1 MLDKPLLI
9 YKNHRIGIP
18 HRSQEHRLTAFSTA
32 LKSKEFVV
40 TSELNPPKGTDLTKL
55 YEVADRLR
63 DYVDAF
69 NLTDSHNARMSI
81 APMAVAH
88 LLHDRGIESIVQVTS
103 RDRNR
108 IALQADLLG
117 AAVLGIN
124 NIVVMGGDPP
134 SYGDHPEAK
143 PVFDVYAAMI
153 IEAARALENGTD
165 LAGNALNG
173 TPKFCVGAV
182 VNPGA
187 TNITDEIKRMEEKIE
202 AGADFLQTQAIFDP
216 GAFDKF
222 VKRTKSLNVP
232 VLAGIIPLKSAK
244 MAAYLNAKVPGIHV
258 PDALIRE
265 IDDAVEPDNTSAAI
279 AARTIKAL
287 RGLCQ
292 GIHIM
297 PIGRERLVPRI
308 LEEAGVDSS
317 PS

>member
-1 MLDKPLLI
+1 MI
-9 YKNHRIGIP
+9 
-18 HRSQEHRLTAFSTA
+18 AFSTA

-55 YEVADRLR
+55 YEAADRLR
-63 DYVDAF
+63 DCVDAF
-69 NLTDSHNARMSI
+69 NLTDSHNARMSV

-88 LLHDRGIESIVQVTS
+88 MLHDRGIESIVQVTT

-117 AAVLGIN
+117 AAVLGVN
-124 NIVVMGGDPP
+124 NIVAMGGDPP
-134 SYGDHPEAK
+134 GHGDHPEAK

-153 IEAARALENGTD
+153 IKAARALENGTD
-165 LAGNALNG
+165 LAGNTVNG

-187 TNITDEIKRMEEKIE
+187 TNITGEIKRMEEKIQ

-216 GAFDKF
+216 GAFEKF
-222 VKRTKSLNVP
+222 VKLTESLNVP

-258 PDALIRE
+258 PDVLIRE
-265 IDDAVEPDNTSAAI
+265 IDEAVELDNTSTAI
-279 AARTIKAL
+279 AVRTIKAL

-292 GIHIM
+292 GVHIM
-297 PIGRERLVPRI
+297 PVGRERLLPRI
-308 LEEAGVDSS
+308 LEEAGISS
-317 PS
+317 GTS

>member
-1 MLDKPLLI
+1 M
-9 YKNHRIGIP
+9 
-18 HRSQEHRLTAFSTA
+18 TAFSTT

-55 YEVADRLR
+55 YEAAERLR
-63 DYVDAF
+63 HYVDAF

-88 LLHDRGIESIVQVTS
+88 MLHDRGIESIVQVTS

-117 AAVLGIN
+117 AAVLGVS

-134 SYGDHPEAK
+134 RYGDHPEAK
-143 PVFDVYAAMI
+143 AVFDVYAAMI
-153 IEAARALENGTD
+153 IKAARALEKGVD
-165 LAGNALNG
+165 LAGNAVNG

-187 TNITDEIKRMEEKIE
+187 TDITDEIKRMEEKIQ

-216 GAFDKF
+216 GAFEKF

-232 VLAGIIPLKSAK
+232 VFAGIMPLKSAK
-244 MAAYLNAKVPGIHV
+244 MAAYLNANVPGIHV
-258 PDALIRE
+258 PDTLIRE
-265 IDDAVEPDNTSAAI
+265 IDDGAEPDDTSTAI

-287 RGLCQ
+287 RGLCR
-292 GIHIM
+292 GVHIM
-297 PIGRERLVPRI
+297 PVGRERLVPGI
-308 LEEAGVDSS
+308 LEEAGISRGTS
-317 PS
+317 

>member
-1 MLDKPLLI
+1 M
-9 YKNHRIGIP
+9 
-18 HRSQEHRLTAFSTA
+18 TAFSAA
-32 LKSKEFVV
+32 LRSKEFVV
-40 TSELNPPKGTDLTKL
+40 TSELNPPKGTDLTEL

-69 NLTDSHNARMSI
+69 NLTDSHNAKMSI

-88 LLHDRGIESIVQVTS
+88 MLHDRGIESIVQVTS

-117 AAVLGIN
+117 AAVLGIS

-134 SYGDHPEAK
+134 SYGDHPDAK

-165 LAGNALNG
+165 LAGNALSG

-187 TNITDEIKRMEEKIE
+187 TNIADEIKRMEEKIQ
-202 AGADFLQTQAIFDP
+202 AGADFLQTQAIFEP
-216 GAFDKF
+216 RAFEKF
-222 VKRTKSLNVP
+222 AKLTQSLNVP

-244 MAAYLNAKVPGIHV
+244 MAAYLNAKIPGIHV
-258 PDALIRE
+258 PEALIRE
-265 IDDAVEPDNTSAAI
+265 IDDAVEPDDTSTAI
-279 AARTIKAL
+279 AARTIKSL
-287 RGLCQ
+287 TGLCQ
-292 GIHIM
+292 GVHIM
-297 PIGRERLVPRI
+297 PVGRERLVPRI
-308 LEEAGVDSS
+308 LEEAGITRGAS
-317 PS
+317 

>member
-1 MLDKPLLI
+1 M
-9 YKNHRIGIP
+9 
-18 HRSQEHRLTAFSTA
+18 TAFSTA

-55 YEVADRLR
+55 YEAADRLR
-63 DYVDAF
+63 SYVDAF

-88 LLHDRGIESIVQVTS
+88 MLHDRGIESIVQVTS

-117 AAVLGIN
+117 AAVLGVS

-134 SYGDHPEAK
+134 RYGDHPEAK
-143 PVFDVYAAMI
+143 PVFDVYAATI
-153 IEAARALENGTD
+153 IKAARALENGTD

-187 TNITDEIKRMEEKIE
+187 ANIADEIKRMEEKIQ
-202 AGADFLQTQAIFDP
+202 AGADFLQTQAIFEPD
-216 GAFDKF
+216 AFEKF
-222 VKRTKSLNVP
+222 VKLTGPLKIP
-232 VLAGIIPLKSAK
+232 ILAGIIPLKSAK
-244 MAAYLNAKVPGIHV
+244 MAMYLNANVPGIHV

-265 IDDAVEPDNTSAAI
+265 IDDTVAPDDTSTAI

-287 RGLCQ
+287 SGLCQ
-292 GIHIM
+292 GAHIM
-297 PIGRERLVPRI
+297 PVGRERLVPRI
-308 LEEAGVDSS
+308 LDEAGISS
-317 PS
+317 GTS

>member
-1 MLDKPLLI
+1 M
-9 YKNHRIGIP
+9 
-18 HRSQEHRLTAFSTA
+18 TAFSIA

-40 TSELNPPKGTDLTKL
+40 TSELNPPKGIDLTKL
-55 YEVADRLR
+55 YKAADRLR

-88 LLHDRGIESIVQVTS
+88 MLHDRGIESIVQVTS

-117 AAVLGIN
+117 AAVLGIS

-153 IEAARALENGTD
+153 IKAARALENGTD
-165 LAGNALNG
+165 LGGNTLDG
-173 TPKFCVGAV
+173 TPNFCVGAV

-187 TNITDEIKRMEEKIE
+187 TNITDEIKRMEEKIQ

-216 GAFDKF
+216 GAFEKF
-222 VKRTKSLNVP
+222 VKLTESLNVP

-265 IDDAVEPDNTSAAI
+265 IDDAVEPDNTSTAI

-287 RGLCQ
+287 TGLCQ
-292 GIHIM
+292 GVHMM
-297 PIGRERLVPRI
+297 PLGRERLVPRI
-308 LEEAGVDSS
+308 LEEAGISS
-317 PS
+317 GTS